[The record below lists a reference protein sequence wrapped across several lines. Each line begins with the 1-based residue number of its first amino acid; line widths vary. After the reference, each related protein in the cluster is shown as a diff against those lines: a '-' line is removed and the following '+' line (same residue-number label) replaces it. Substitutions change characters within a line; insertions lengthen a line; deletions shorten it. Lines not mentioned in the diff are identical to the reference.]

1 MAAPTQDVRAEDLVE
16 EDGSKSYKYGW
27 SDESKPVN
35 TIKKGLSEEVVREIS
50 ALKDEPQWM
59 LDMRLKGLEQIG
71 RASCRERV

>member
-50 ALKDEPQWM
+50 
-59 LDMRLKGLEQIG
+59 
-71 RASCRERV
+71 